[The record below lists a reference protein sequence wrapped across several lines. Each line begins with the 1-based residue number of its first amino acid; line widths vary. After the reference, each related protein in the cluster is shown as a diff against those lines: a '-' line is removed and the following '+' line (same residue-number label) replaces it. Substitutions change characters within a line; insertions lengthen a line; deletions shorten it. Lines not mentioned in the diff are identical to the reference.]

1 MKNENII
8 ISKKTGLLMLMS
20 TVLLI
25 AGCASTEF
33 DDINQWMKEKEKS
46 MKGKIEPL
54 PEAKRFIPI
63 TFSAEEDP
71 FVQKPT
77 LSLNELEKNKYA
89 PDPSRRKEPLE
100 SFTLDS
106 LKMTGSLYKDK
117 KFYAVIKNSD
127 NIVSYATIGN
137 YVGTNYG
144 KIIKLEEGKITLQER
159 VRDSGEQWKEQETVI
174 FLDEGNPKK

>member
-8 ISKKTGLLMLMS
+8 INKKTGLLILMS

-25 AGCASTEF
+25 AGCANTEF
-33 DDINQWMKEKEKS
+33 ADINQWMKEKEKTF
-46 MKGKIEPL
+46 KGKIEPL

-63 TFSAEEDP
+63 PFSAEEDP

-89 PDPSRRKEPLE
+89 PDPNRRKEPLE
-100 SFTLDS
+100 AFSLET

-117 KFYAVIKNSD
+117 KFYAIIKNSD
-127 NIVSYATIGN
+127 NIVNYITVGN
-137 YVGTNYG
+137 YAGTNYG
-144 KIIKLEEGKITLQER
+144 KVTKVEEGQITLEER
-159 VRDSGEQWKEQETVI
+159 VRDSGDQWKEQETII
-174 FLDEGNPKK
+174 FLDEGNAKR